1 LASEAPI
8 RLDGPNANGR
18 PVVAQA
24 AILHVAD
31 CHLGSTDLHGEEE
44 AAFERV
50 VDLALSERVDA
61 LLIAGDLFDSARVS
75 RELVEWTAAQLDRLE
90 CDAVILPGNHDALTP
105 GSPYERHRLDA
116 MAPRVRVLTALEGE
130 TVSVAGGKIVVWGR
144 PVVDHA
150 PSFLPLAGVPPRPH
164 ATFAIV
170 MAHGLVVEEPETVRG
185 SPIPRA
191 ELDAL
196 DWDYAALGHW
206 PRYRQI
212 TESPPAVY
220 AGELDAVIARLYGT
234 SVTVER
240 RALGK

>member
-1 LASEAPI
+1 LASEAAI
-8 RLDGPNANGR
+8 RLHGPHTNGR
-18 PVVAQA
+18 APA
-24 AILHVAD
+24 AEMAVLHVAD

-44 AAFERV
+44 AAFERI

-75 RELVEWTAAQLDRLE
+75 RALVAWTAAQLDRLE

-105 GSPYERHRLDA
+105 GSPYELHRLDA
-116 MAPRVRVLTALEGE
+116 MAPRVQVLTAIEGE
-130 TVSVAGGKIVVWGR
+130 TLSVAGGKILVWGR

-150 PSFLPLAGVPPRPH
+150 PSFLPLAGVPPRPD

-185 SPIPRA
+185 SPIHRA
-191 ELDAL
+191 ELEAL

-206 PRYRQI
+206 PRYRQVSD
-212 TESPPAVY
+212 SPPAVY
-220 AGELDAVIARLYGT
+220 AGELDAVIARLHGT